1 MSLIRSPGQ
10 TYDVQAVPFQEQGKP
25 GALATFHDISELV
38 RLERVRKDFIS
49 NISHELRTPLA
60 AIRGYTETLLGGAL
74 EDPEHNRRFLEII
87 AAHTARLSDLVSDV
101 LTLSDLDNDRGM
113 ALSERVSVL
122 AVARSALR
130 QVEAEVE
137 ARKVHAF
144 LGTAEDAY
152 VKAPKFALERTI
164 LNLLQNAIKYN
175 REKGEVRVDVRS
187 GDGSVRI
194 SVLDTGIGIPQE
206 HLSRIFERFYR
217 VDKARSR
224 ETGGTGLGLSIVKNA
239 TERMGG
245 YVTIES
251 ELGKGSVFTLV
262 LPAA

>member
-1 MSLIRSPGQ
+1 M
-10 TYDVQAVPFQEQGKP
+10 
-25 GALATFHDISELV
+25 
-38 RLERVRKDFIS
+38 
-49 NISHELRTPLA
+49 
-60 AIRGYTETLLGGAL
+60 
-74 EDPEHNRRFLEII
+74 
-87 AAHTARLSDLVSDV
+87 SDV

-175 REKGEVRVDVRS
+175 RDKGEVRLDVRHH
-187 GDGSVRI
+187 GDSSVQI
-194 SVLDTGIGIPQE
+194 SVHDTGIGISQDE
-206 HLSRIFERFYR
+206 LSRIFERFYR